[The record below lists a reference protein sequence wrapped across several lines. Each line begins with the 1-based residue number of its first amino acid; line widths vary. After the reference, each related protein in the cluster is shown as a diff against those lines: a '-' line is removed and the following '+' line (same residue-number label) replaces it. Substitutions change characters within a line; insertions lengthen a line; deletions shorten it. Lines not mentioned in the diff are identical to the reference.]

1 MVNVQTEVC
10 YLPSAGSGGARRRVL
25 VSVARTIVGLGQP
38 VNRFLA
44 SRQSGKRSF
53 FRGIAN
59 PDKVKGTMPS
69 ATELHS
75 AASLRRLDRA
85 VLELEAAAAQFAE
98 RADAA
103 DRSEAELE
111 RLRALNETV
120 GKRLDAMIARLRE
133 LLGE

>member
-1 MVNVQTEVC
+1 
-10 YLPSAGSGGARRRVL
+10 
-25 VSVARTIVGLGQP
+25 
-38 VNRFLA
+38 
-44 SRQSGKRSF
+44 
-53 FRGIAN
+53 
-59 PDKVKGTMPS
+59 MPS